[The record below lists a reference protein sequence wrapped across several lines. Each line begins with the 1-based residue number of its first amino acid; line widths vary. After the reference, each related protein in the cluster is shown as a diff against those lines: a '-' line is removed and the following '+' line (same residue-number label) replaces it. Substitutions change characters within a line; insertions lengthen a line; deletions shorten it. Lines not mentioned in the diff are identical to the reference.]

1 MKKLH
6 TYYDKDGDGGI
17 CYNEFL
23 NALSPDALSTR
34 KAAIV
39 AKAWAVLD
47 PSGSGQTT
55 GAAAAEAMCNKD
67 EVGAFLDNFAGTAGG
82 NCDGAITLAEFEHLY
97 KEISVSIPNDGYFV
111 AHVSEAW
118 GVTEDEATPVIKQRV
133 MYIINLMRQ
142 RLITL
147 ANSSQEEYV
156 LRNMFR
162 TFDLDNSGALSA
174 QEVRG
179 LLGKLGVVAEDKEV
193 AAVMRELD
201 LNKSGT
207 LEFEEFCQFLLVDPY
222 TDFDFKK

>member
-1 MKKLH
+1 
-6 TYYDKDGDGGI
+6 
-17 CYNEFL
+17 L

-39 AKAWAVLD
+39 AKAWAAMD

-55 GAAAAEAMCNKD
+55 GAAAAEVMCNKD
-67 EVGAFLDNFAGTAGG
+67 QVACFLDNFAGTAGG
-82 NCDGAITLAEFEHLY
+82 NCDGAITQCEFEHVC
-97 KEISVSIPNDGYFV
+97 KEMSVSIPNDGYFV
-111 AHVSEAW
+111 ANVSEAF

-162 TFDLDNSGALSA
+162 TFDLDNSGCISA
-174 QEVRG
+174 QELRG
-179 LLGKLGVVAEDKEV
+179 LLAKLGVVAEDKEV

-207 LEFEEFCQFLLVDPY
+207 LEFEEFSQFVLVDPY